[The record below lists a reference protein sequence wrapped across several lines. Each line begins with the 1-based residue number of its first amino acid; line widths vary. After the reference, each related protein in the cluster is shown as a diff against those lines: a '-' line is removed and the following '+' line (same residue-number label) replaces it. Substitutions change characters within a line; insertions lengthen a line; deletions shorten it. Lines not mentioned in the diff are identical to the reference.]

1 MIEYKLEYCRK
12 RNRLINLR
20 PNQLFSPGDTWFK
33 PDFVLIYRLKTGLWN

>member
-20 PNQLFSPGDTWFK
+20 PNQLFPPVIHDLN
-33 PDFVLIYRLKTGLWN
+33 LILC